1 MAVRESILKIQEE
14 NEKLRQSVKKL
25 TTLNKIVITMC
36 SANSLEQVLDFILH
50 DSVEYINAEHG
61 IVILSTEQGSSF
73 HAITNR
79 EDNRKRNIVAK
90 AGDRLAKWMAQN
102 QKPLIINNL
111 IEDDRLTEA
120 DKEMCRCDSLL
131 CVPLKLEDGSLGII
145 ALFNKKGNPGE
156 FTEYDEDMLMFISGQ
171 SAQVIERFRLLDQE
185 NRLIKIDEEIY
196 LAQRI
201 QRDLFPEKAPQ
212 LEGYDLFSLAVP
224 AKDVGGDYYD
234 FISIDDTKT
243 AICVA
248 DISGKGM
255 GAALLMANLQATV
268 RSQTMMTCSSKKCY
282 HSAHLSTACF
292 IDNCVERINSL
303 LCNSTTPEKY
313 ATMFYGVLDT
323 STHQFVFTNA
333 GNTQPIL
340 FRPDGNY
347 MKLTDT
353 GLPIGLF
360 DGVKHESR
368 QIQFNP
374 GDMLLL
380 YSDGVSESVNS
391 NEDYYGEERL
401 VDFVLKNPGLSP
413 NELVEAIIGDVEAFA
428 ADTIQHDDITVMAL
442 RRQMPAE

>member
-1 MAVRESILKIQEE
+1 
-14 NEKLRQSVKKL
+14 
-25 TTLNKIVITMC
+25 
-36 SANSLEQVLDFILH
+36 
-50 DSVEYINAEHG
+50 
-61 IVILSTEQGSSF
+61 
-73 HAITNR
+73 
-79 EDNRKRNIVAK
+79 
-90 AGDRLAKWMAQN
+90 
-102 QKPLIINNL
+102 
-111 IEDDRLTEA
+111 
-120 DKEMCRCDSLL
+120 
-131 CVPLKLEDGSLGII
+131 
-145 ALFNKKGNPGE
+145 
-156 FTEYDEDMLMFISGQ
+156 
-171 SAQVIERFRLLDQE
+171 
-185 NRLIKIDEEIY
+185 
-196 LAQRI
+196 
-201 QRDLFPEKAPQ
+201 
-212 LEGYDLFSLAVP
+212 
-224 AKDVGGDYYD
+224 
-234 FISIDDTKT
+234 
-243 AICVA
+243 
-248 DISGKGM
+248 
-255 GAALLMANLQATV
+255 
-268 RSQTMMTCSSKKCY
+268 MTCSSKKCY